1 MGTSKMA
8 RWFPRA
14 GHVNDIKTSGPRQMV
29 PLKSN
34 KSLTKYPSSFPAQLS
49 KDSNNTRSTYAIEN
63 IKHVPNHSREAVG
76 PGHREDLF
84 AVSPAKLKTC
94 TEIANQ
100 SSRATAA

>member
-1 MGTSKMA
+1 MILELTLTSKMA

-76 PGHREDLF
+76 PGHREDRR
-84 AVSPAKLKTC
+84 
-94 TEIANQ
+94 
-100 SSRATAA
+100 SSRVQGDPGPEARPR